1 MDFGYFA
8 LFHSCAGEPC
18 NIHMVLLRYVI
29 CGNEHTY
36 ASGSLMHS
44 ELNNSPELT
53 NDSQPALGPSPLAQT
68 ASSRRR
74 VHARWP
80 IGTQVS
86 ILPVSNLRVPVPQ
99 THTPIRASCRDLSVA
114 GLGVQASQPI
124 GVGQHVIVLM
134 QPRDRARPNAVSAV
148 VQRCSQR
155 RPGLFD
161 IGLIFETTIDIQD
174 YIERDCFDNKFTHER
189 VPVEAITGK
198 IALAP
203 GTKLDAGILR
213 VTFQNNPSQ
222 LTIADSRSQFLSIAN
237 RLQAAII
244 AADTPLAAA
253 GDIMVDLY
261 ANGFAG
267 KALLIADGANDV
279 TRQLV
284 NKLPFAAV
292 IVRPFS
298 TDTVLC
304 ALGQALGLTQ
314 RELIHLNT
322 SKAA

>member
-1 MDFGYFA
+1 MG
-8 LFHSCAGEPC
+8 
-18 NIHMVLLRYVI
+18 
-29 CGNEHTY
+29 
-36 ASGSLMHS
+36 
-44 ELNNSPELT
+44 
-53 NDSQPALGPSPLAQT
+53 
-68 ASSRRR
+68 
-74 VHARWP
+74 
-80 IGTQVS
+80 
-86 ILPVSNLRVPVPQ
+86 
-99 THTPIRASCRDLSVA
+99 
-114 GLGVQASQPI
+114 GLGVQTSHSLE
-124 GVGQHVIVLM
+124 VGQHVIVLM
-134 QPRDRARPNAVSAV
+134 QPRDRAKPNAISAV
-148 VQRCSQR
+148 VQRCVAR

-161 IGLIFETTIDIQD
+161 IGIVFENTVDIQD

-189 VPVEAITGK
+189 VCAESIKGS

-213 VTFQNNPSQ
+213 VTFQNNPTQ
-222 LTIADSRSQFLSIAN
+222 LTIADSRTQLLSIAN
-237 RLQAAII
+237 RLQAAVI
-244 AADTPLAAA
+244 AADSPLAPA

-267 KALLIADGANDV
+267 KALLIADGANDA
-279 TRQLV
+279 TRHLV

-314 RELIHLNT
+314 RDIVHLNS